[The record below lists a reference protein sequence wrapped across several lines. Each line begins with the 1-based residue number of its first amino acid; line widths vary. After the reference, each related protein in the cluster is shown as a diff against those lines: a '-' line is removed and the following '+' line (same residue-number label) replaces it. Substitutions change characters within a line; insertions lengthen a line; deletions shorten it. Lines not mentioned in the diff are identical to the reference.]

1 MSDPPPWRVARF
13 ICACHRQG
21 GVCNN
26 APARRLIDRLRRI
39 IGVSTNKEPVMAKKS
54 GVRNFVHK
62 YSIELNRATV
72 EVDKKKALKLGYC
85 KHKGGKQAP
94 FDFLAVGFA

>member
-1 MSDPPPWRVARF
+1 
-13 ICACHRQG
+13 
-21 GVCNN
+21 
-26 APARRLIDRLRRI
+26 
-39 IGVSTNKEPVMAKKS
+39 MAKKQ

-72 EVDKKKALKLGYC
+72 EVDRKKALKRGYC

-94 FDFLAVGFA
+94 FDFLAFVKSSVLLRVFPRSTLS

>member
-1 MSDPPPWRVARF
+1 
-13 ICACHRQG
+13 
-21 GVCNN
+21 
-26 APARRLIDRLRRI
+26 
-39 IGVSTNKEPVMAKKS
+39 MAKKS

-72 EVDKKKALKLGYC
+72 EVDKKKALKRGYC

-94 FDFLAVGFA
+94 FDFLNLCVVRSALTAAYAW

>member
-1 MSDPPPWRVARF
+1 
-13 ICACHRQG
+13 
-21 GVCNN
+21 
-26 APARRLIDRLRRI
+26 
-39 IGVSTNKEPVMAKKS
+39 MAKKQ

-72 EVDKKKALKLGYC
+72 EVDRKKALKRGYC

-94 FDFLAVGFA
+94 FDFLCFQKLPIVLCLF

>member
-1 MSDPPPWRVARF
+1 
-13 ICACHRQG
+13 
-21 GVCNN
+21 
-26 APARRLIDRLRRI
+26 
-39 IGVSTNKEPVMAKKS
+39 MAKKQ

-72 EVDKKKALKLGYC
+72 EVDRKKALKRGYC

-94 FDFLAVGFA
+94 FDFLAVAKSPKLLRVFPRSTLN

>member
-1 MSDPPPWRVARF
+1 
-13 ICACHRQG
+13 
-21 GVCNN
+21 
-26 APARRLIDRLRRI
+26 
-39 IGVSTNKEPVMAKKS
+39 MAKKQ

-72 EVDKKKALKLGYC
+72 EVDRKKALKRGYC

-94 FDFLAVGFA
+94 FDFLCFQKLPIVLRLFWR

>member
-1 MSDPPPWRVARF
+1 
-13 ICACHRQG
+13 
-21 GVCNN
+21 
-26 APARRLIDRLRRI
+26 
-39 IGVSTNKEPVMAKKS
+39 MAKKP

>member
-1 MSDPPPWRVARF
+1 
-13 ICACHRQG
+13 
-21 GVCNN
+21 
-26 APARRLIDRLRRI
+26 
-39 IGVSTNKEPVMAKKS
+39 MAKKP

-72 EVDKKKALKLGYC
+72 EVDKKKALKRGYC

-94 FDFLAVGFA
+94 FDFLCFQNFR

>member
-1 MSDPPPWRVARF
+1 
-13 ICACHRQG
+13 
-21 GVCNN
+21 
-26 APARRLIDRLRRI
+26 
-39 IGVSTNKEPVMAKKS
+39 MAKKQ

-72 EVDKKKALKLGYC
+72 EVDKKKALKRGYC

-94 FDFLAVGFA
+94 FDFLCFQNFR

>member
-1 MSDPPPWRVARF
+1 
-13 ICACHRQG
+13 
-21 GVCNN
+21 
-26 APARRLIDRLRRI
+26 
-39 IGVSTNKEPVMAKKS
+39 MAKKQ

-72 EVDKKKALKLGYC
+72 EVDKKKALKRGYC

-94 FDFLAVGFA
+94 FDFVLLSL